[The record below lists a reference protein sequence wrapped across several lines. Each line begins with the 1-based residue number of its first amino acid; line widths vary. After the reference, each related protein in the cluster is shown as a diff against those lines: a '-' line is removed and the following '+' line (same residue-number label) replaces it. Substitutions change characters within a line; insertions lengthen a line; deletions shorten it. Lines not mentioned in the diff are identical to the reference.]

1 MKTEIERR
9 KAEGPLDFVSLGV
22 TTFGV
27 GFLPLAPGTWGSMVG
42 VAIYLAAAQFH
53 DIWLHHWSVEHAF
66 TAAQSISISVAAVA
80 FALTALTLIG
90 IWAAGRAI
98 PLLGNTDPAE
108 AVIDEVV
115 GMLVTLLF
123 VPFSIGWPFILA
135 GFLLFRLFDIW
146 KPYPI
151 DMLQVLPGGVGIVAD
166 DVVAGVYAGVCLSV
180 IYAVS
185 ISL

>member
-9 KAEGPLDFVSLGV
+9 KIEGPLDFVSLGI

-42 VAIYLAAAQFH
+42 VALYLAAAQFH
-53 DIWLHHWSVEHAF
+53 NIWIHHWSVDHAF
-66 TAAQSISISVAAVA
+66 NASQAISISIAAVA
-80 FALTALTLIG
+80 GGLTALTLIG

-98 PLLGNTDPAE
+98 PLLGNTDPSE

-115 GMLVTLLF
+115 GMLVTFLF
-123 VPFSIGWPFILA
+123 VPFTIGWPFILA

-151 DMLQVLPGGVGIVAD
+151 DMLQVLPGGVGIIAD
-166 DVVAGVYAGVCLSV
+166 
-180 IYAVS
+180 
-185 ISL
+185 